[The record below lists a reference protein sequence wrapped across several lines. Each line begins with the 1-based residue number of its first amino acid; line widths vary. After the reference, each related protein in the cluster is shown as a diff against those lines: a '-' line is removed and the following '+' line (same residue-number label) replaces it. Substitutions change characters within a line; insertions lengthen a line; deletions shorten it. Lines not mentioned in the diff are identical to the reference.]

1 MPLQSNVILNSVQDH
16 AQELDLSVVP
26 FGRELWAGFS
36 PALFRGLRFFQA
48 LGAGPILTSFGG
60 TRWSKYLLL
69 QASDAAHMSHGPPS
83 RRDNVRVDCFRPLR
97 EPRGFKYN
105 REQDLFERSGGGMF
119 GKYRAIAVVSLGAV
133 SAGRLYGTFVM
144 VALRAVSYGPSFK
157 LVKMQSSIRNTLNEL
172 PSTLDKT
179 YQAFFERKG
188 SMSNAFN
195 FAAAIRPLYVEQLT
209 GIFTI
214 KFDPP
219 R

>member
-1 MPLQSNVILNSVQDH
+1 LK
-16 AQELDLSVVP
+16 ELV
-26 FGRELWAGFS
+26 ECAATFS
-36 PALFRGLRFFQA
+36 LFL
-48 LGAGPILTSFGG
+48 
-60 TRWSKYLLL
+60 
-69 QASDAAHMSHGPPS
+69 
-83 RRDNVRVDCFRPLR
+83 
-97 EPRGFKYN
+97 
-105 REQDLFERSGGGMF
+105 
-119 GKYRAIAVVSLGAV
+119 AIAFDGVFD
-133 SAGRLYGTFVM
+133 TF
-144 VALRAVSYGPSFK
+144 GQCF
-157 LVKMQSSIRNTLNEL
+157 QSSIRNTLNEL